1 MWPASSLGSEM
12 TSIKEI
18 KEKAREI
25 ERARE
30 RELQDR
36 FNADTKD
43 IVAFT
48 IAAWQ
53 LFLPLV
59 VAFLIVGLIVYFLLN
74 LF

>member
-1 MWPASSLGSEM
+1 MWLVSNLGNEM

-18 KEKAREI
+18 REKAREI

>member
-1 MWPASSLGSEM
+1 MWPASNLGSEM

-18 KEKAREI
+18 KEKAQEI

-36 FNADTKD
+36 FNADAKD

>member
-1 MWPASSLGSEM
+1 M

>member
-1 MWPASSLGSEM
+1 M

-18 KEKAREI
+18 REKAREI
-25 ERARE
+25 ERQRE

-36 FNADTKD
+36 FDADTKD
-43 IVAFT
+43 IVAFS

-59 VAFLIVGLIVYFLLN
+59 VAFLIVGAIVYFLLN

>member
-1 MWPASSLGSEM
+1 MERR
-12 TSIKEI
+12 SILEERRK
-18 KEKAREI
+18 KEKQ
-25 ERARE
+25 RE

-36 FNADTKD
+36 FNADSKD
-43 IVAFT
+43 IIAFS

-59 VAFLIVGLIVYFLLN
+59 VALFIVGLIVIFILN

>member
-1 MWPASSLGSEM
+1 MWPASNLGSEM

-18 KEKAREI
+18 REKAREI

>member
-1 MWPASSLGSEM
+1 M

-18 KEKAREI
+18 RERAREI

-30 RELQDR
+30 EKLQNR

-59 VAFLIVGLIVYFLLN
+59 VAFIIVGVIVYFLLN